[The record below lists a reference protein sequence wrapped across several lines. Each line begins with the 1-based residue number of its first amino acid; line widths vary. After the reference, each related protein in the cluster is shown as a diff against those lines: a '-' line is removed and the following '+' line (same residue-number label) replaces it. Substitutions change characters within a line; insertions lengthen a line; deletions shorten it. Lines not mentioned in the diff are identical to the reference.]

1 MHTIES
7 LKQTATLHIKRLSN
21 LELTSDQTK
30 RLATFASY
38 LKWKRV
44 LALAKKGITC
54 VESIKAKYCALCSFY
69 YNSYGDAEDLCQGCP
84 IKELTGY
91 SCQPESS
98 LWYQAFCEIKYRVNI
113 QSTPQIDK
121 IEAMVNL
128 LRTIYKSLLPSERK
142 AKFKP

>member
-7 LKQTATLHIKRLSN
+7 LKQTATLHIKRLGN

-54 VESIKAKYCALCSFY
+54 VESTKAKYCALCFFY
-69 YNSYGDAEDLCQGCP
+69 YNRPFDDQDYCQSCP

-98 LWYQAFCEIKYRVNI
+98 VWYQAFSQITYLVKI
-113 QSTPQIDK
+113 QSTPQVDK
-121 IEAMVNL
+121 VEEMVNL
-128 LRTIYKSLLPSERK
+128 LRIIYKSLLPSERK
-142 AKFKP
+142 AKLRP